1 MTLSFKCYII
11 ILFDDLR
18 TFGNL
23 ILIKK
28 QEVLTVAFVN
38 AYLTDEEKK
47 AFDEAKIPDPRWGL
61 PKYILNARQWTVDR
75 ERGIALINCGVADRE
90 NYEIETFAFIDT
102 QIEKRQILSFEITHY
117 YLDDKKEEELI
128 KKYNVNLIKNWKVL
142 SVNHLYNSNIVNS
155 YNEFLK
161 LLSEALTTYGIDG
174 DPKFIPNVKV
184 FVTENK

>member
-1 MTLSFKCYII
+1 M
-11 ILFDDLR
+11 
-18 TFGNL
+18 
-23 ILIKK
+23 
-28 QEVLTVAFVN
+28 AFVN

-90 NYEIETFAFIDT
+90 KYEIKTFAFINT
-102 QIEKRQILSFEITHY
+102 QIDKRQILSFEITHY

-155 YNEFLK
+155 HNEFLK
-161 LLSEALTTYGIDG
+161 LLSEALTAYGIDG

>member
-1 MTLSFKCYII
+1 M
-11 ILFDDLR
+11 FDDLR

-102 QIEKRQILSFEITHY
+102 QIEKRQILSFEIVNKGM
-117 YLDDKKEEELI
+117 KKEEKELLKI
-128 KKYNVNLIKNWKVL
+128 KYDVDIVENWQLISINNLKD
-142 SVNHLYNSNIVNS
+142 STIVS
-155 YNEFLK
+155 SMEKFIL
-161 LLSEALTTYGIDG
+161 LLSESLTVYGING
-174 DPKFIPNVKV
+174 RINRKYSVKALI
-184 FVTENK
+184 EEKCRG